1 MDAMFSRLLFLMTI
15 LCLFAGRGIAQKAQ
29 ALFVFGDSYADTGN
43 SNPYNQT
50 VNESWRRPYGLTWP
64 GYPAGRYSSGK
75 IQTDFWGDILALP
88 SPIAYELLR
97 SHDCKATAKKI
108 RRGVNFA
115 VGGSG
120 IFQAYG
126 FITLAQQV
134 KQFKK
139 VIGQS
144 HEFDSHK
151 LSQSVVLISLVGND
165 YLAFLDSRNGS
176 IEGVMDLVKPVVSE
190 IIDAVKELYES
201 GPRNFAVSN
210 IARFGCGPQIGKT
223 SCDSNYDDFLA
234 LHTRLLRE
242 GVESLKLDLKELSII
257 ISDLMSAV
265 NHIFASPAQFGFVD
279 LFVPCC
285 AEKGG
290 VERCG
295 EVDEVGGALFE
306 VCSNVEEKFHWDMY
320 HPTQQGWNAIMWLYR
335 NGAKEENK
343 TIRFIEGAPN
353 VIDWVESLGFV
364 AYNIPT
370 RISPKS
376 GMIYEK
382 YDQTLQETKRVLDDV
397 NDDILAEALD
407 GFVGLHAPF
416 GNQEHDDHE
425 LVNIKPIQQVSPMEE
440 DDVSNQ

>member
-1 MDAMFSRLLFLMTI
+1 M
-15 LCLFAGRGIAQKAQ
+15 
-29 ALFVFGDSYADTGN
+29 
-43 SNPYNQT
+43 QT
-50 VNESWRRPYGLTWP
+50 TYGLTWS

-151 LSQSVVLISLVGND
+151 LSQSVFLFSLVGND
-165 YLAFLDSRNGS
+165 YLAFPDSRNGS
-176 IEGVMDLVKPVVSE
+176 IEGVMDLVKPVVCG

-201 GPRNFAVSN
+201 GLRNFAVSN
-210 IARFGCGPQIGKT
+210 IARFGCGPELGKT

-242 GVESLKLDLKELSII
+242 GVESLKLDLKE
-257 ISDLMSAV
+257 
-265 NHIFASPAQFGFVD
+265 
-279 LFVPCC
+279 
-285 AEKGG
+285 
-290 VERCG
+290 
-295 EVDEVGGALFE
+295 
-306 VCSNVEEKFHWDMY
+306 
-320 HPTQQGWNAIMWLYR
+320 
-335 NGAKEENK
+335 
-343 TIRFIEGAPN
+343 
-353 VIDWVESLGFV
+353 
-364 AYNIPT
+364 
-370 RISPKS
+370 
-376 GMIYEK
+376 
-382 YDQTLQETKRVLDDV
+382 
-397 NDDILAEALD
+397 
-407 GFVGLHAPF
+407 
-416 GNQEHDDHE
+416 
-425 LVNIKPIQQVSPMEE
+425 
-440 DDVSNQ
+440 